1 MMEIKNGEFK
11 HPIVIQRVDPDAD
24 KEDEDNIPIEESWK
38 DLITTRAKI
47 LNVSGKE
54 TIIANADTST
64 INKRFYIRYSRNI
77 KLNTDDRIVYE
88 EQIYNITYISDI
100 EEAHKYYEIVGELL
114 K

>member
-64 INKRFYIRYSRNI
+64 INKRFYIRYSKIGRASC
-77 KLNTDDRIVYE
+77 RERV
-88 EQIYNITYISDI
+88 
-100 EEAHKYYEIVGELL
+100 
-114 K
+114 